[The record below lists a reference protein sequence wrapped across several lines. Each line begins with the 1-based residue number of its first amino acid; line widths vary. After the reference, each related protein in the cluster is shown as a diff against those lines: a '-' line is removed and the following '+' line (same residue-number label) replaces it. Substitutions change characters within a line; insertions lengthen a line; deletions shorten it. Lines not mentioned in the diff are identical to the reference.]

1 MMKVR
6 ALQLLVPSDVVNG
19 NKGVS
24 LLPRSGLL
32 EQVFTADPPRRF
44 ALGRAAETSVMQ

>member
-6 ALQLLVPSDVVNG
+6 VLQLLVPSDVVNG

-32 EQVFTADPPRRF
+32 EPVSSGDNQ
-44 ALGRAAETSVMQ
+44 GRGI

>member
-32 EQVFTADPPRRF
+32 EPFTCADPKS
-44 ALGRAAETSVMQ
+44 RAAQFNVLQ

>member
-32 EQVFTADPPRRF
+32 EQVVTPDSKSRAVFSNMKNYRF
-44 ALGRAAETSVMQ
+44 

>member
-32 EQVFTADPPRRF
+32 EPVVAADLKR
-44 ALGRAAETSVMQ
+44 RAACSLPSVGGP

>member
-32 EQVFTADPPRRF
+32 E
-44 ALGRAAETSVMQ
+44 